1 MLEYIRDGLIS
12 TNQQNYRISNEIT
25 SPTNFSSFFKYLL
38 PISDIENYI
47 AHYFNRN
54 MFMNYINHIRDANQ
68 MKPVAMLAGFVSNK
82 DKNIADQFFESLKV
96 SMPFI
101 KLNFSIEFYEHLM
114 SDWFFERFYD
124 YVEETLKSISDLQ
137 SFEKV
142 LKLISRKPLEKQ
154 EHLINKRRMINIIQE
169 SLTKRKYDENFLKLS
184 YNDDRSGI
192 YDALFNIANR
202 VMNGEKFEIEEV
214 TPFVKGKIYDGAS
227 FVIDIEENIVLIT
240 RSKEDEIIVN
250 DSY

>member
-38 PISDIENYI
+38 RNSHIENYI

-114 SDWFFERFYD
+114 SDWFFERFYN
-124 YVEETLKSISDLQ
+124 YVEETLKVFPQQAPKAPMLRPQICRSHHVHYRHTTQLNH
-137 SFEKV
+137 SF
-142 LKLISRKPLEKQ
+142 STTSAACSCPRRRKQ
-154 EHLINKRRMINIIQE
+154 R
-169 SLTKRKYDENFLKLS
+169 
-184 YNDDRSGI
+184 
-192 YDALFNIANR
+192 
-202 VMNGEKFEIEEV
+202 
-214 TPFVKGKIYDGAS
+214 
-227 FVIDIEENIVLIT
+227 
-240 RSKEDEIIVN
+240 
-250 DSY
+250 